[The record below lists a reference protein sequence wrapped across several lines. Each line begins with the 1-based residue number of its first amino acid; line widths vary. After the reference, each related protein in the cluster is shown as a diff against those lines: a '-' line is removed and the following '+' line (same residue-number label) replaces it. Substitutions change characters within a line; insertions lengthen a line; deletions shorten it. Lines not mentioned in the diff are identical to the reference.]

1 MKIKLL
7 LCFFLIFC
15 FQALQHSA
23 HGAINTWE
31 HGNPQVPKLLQQ
43 NHLQGSSSTSCLNGT
58 AELDGSGRIERCERG
73 PDKILLEDSQR
84 RGGGKAVPASSSSGD
99 HDILRRPRD
108 SGHSSAPPVKAFP
121 SLSIFSIMVQF
132 SIRLLL
138 VLLIIF
144 WT

>member
-31 HGNPQVPKLLQQ
+31 HG
-43 NHLQGSSSTSCLNGT
+43 LNGT

-99 HDILRRPRD
+99 HDILRRPRG

-121 SLSIFSIMVQF
+121 SLSTFSIMVQF